1 MYKRG
6 YPGFYE
12 GIKQRKGLHMSDH
25 KDTPESKGNS
35 GNMQTQLK
43 KKLMNSWDQMKQ
55 RYPIVRSM
63 ELVSGDSDKEEFL
76 RTIDGL
82 KSAEEIGAY
91 FTLEPSEAHLIFSD
105 LLQLG
110 AIRFIEDAERL
121 GYLKKQNLEI
131 KQKFDFQMAEH
142 NRLLGEELYLT
153 KRIKEKKKSI
163 AELKESLPELNKSLE
178 EHELNLASLR
188 QNYNVLWESNS
199 ELLGLGKDMKSRE
212 QQIKQ
217 AIEMLE
223 AEFPKLL
230 KKKTRVI
237 NKLKKTEVAQ
247 NQHAT
252 SNDKL
257 AKRLLIYRDTVD
269 EMRDYLEDAKFR
281 IDDLIKDK

>member
-1 MYKRG
+1 MR
-6 YPGFYE
+6 
-12 GIKQRKGLHMSDH
+12 DH
-25 KDTPESKGNS
+25 NDTPEGTRNK
-35 GNMQTQLK
+35 GNMQVQLK

-55 RYPIVRSM
+55 KYPVVRNM
-63 ELVSGDSDKEEFL
+63 ELVSGDPDKEEFL

-82 KSAEEIGAY
+82 KSAEEIGTY
-91 FTLEPSEAHLIFSD
+91 FTLEPSEAHLILSD

-121 GYLKKQNLEI
+121 GYLKKHNLEL
-131 KQKFDFQMAEH
+131 KQKFDFQMVEH
-142 NRLLGEELYLT
+142 NRLLGEELYLN
-153 KRIKEKKKSI
+153 KRIKEKKKAIS
-163 AELKESLPELNKSLE
+163 ELKERLPELNKSLE

-188 QNYNVLWESNS
+188 QNYNALWESNS

-223 AEFPKLL
+223 AEFPKVL

-237 NKLKKTEVAQ
+237 TKLKKTEDAH

-257 AKRLLIYRDTVD
+257 AKRLIVYRDTAD
-269 EMRDYLEDAKFR
+269 EMRDYLEDAKVR

>member
-1 MYKRG
+1 
-6 YPGFYE
+6 
-12 GIKQRKGLHMSDH
+12 
-25 KDTPESKGNS
+25 
-35 GNMQTQLK
+35 MQAQLK
-43 KKLMNSWDQMKQ
+43 KKLMNSWDHMKQ
-55 RYPIVRSM
+55 RYPVVRSM
-63 ELVSGDSDKEEFL
+63 EPISGDPAKEEFL

-105 LLQLG
+105 LLHLG

-121 GYLKKQNLEI
+121 SYLKKRNLEL

-142 NRLLGEELYLT
+142 KRLIGEELYLT
-153 KRIKEKKKSI
+153 KRGKEKKKAIS
-163 AELKESLPELNKSLE
+163 ELRESLPELNKSLE

-188 QNYNVLWESNS
+188 QNYSAFWETNS

-212 QQIKQ
+212 QQIKK

-223 AEFPKLL
+223 TEFPKLL

-237 NKLKKTEVAQ
+237 TKLKRAEDAQ

-252 SNDKL
+252 GHDKL
-257 AKRLLIYRDTVD
+257 VKRFLVYRDTVD
-269 EMRDYLEDAKFR
+269 EMRDYLEDAKLR

>member
-1 MYKRG
+1 
-6 YPGFYE
+6 
-12 GIKQRKGLHMSDH
+12 MSDH
-25 KDTPESKGNS
+25 NDTPEGTRKT
-35 GNMQTQLK
+35 GNMQAQLK
-43 KKLMNSWDQMKQ
+43 KKLMNSWDHMKQ
-55 RYPIVRSM
+55 RYPVVRSL
-63 ELVSGDSDKEEFL
+63 ELVSGDPDKEEFL

-121 GYLKKQNLEI
+121 GYLKKQKLEL

-142 NRLLGEELYLT
+142 NRLLGEDLYLT
-153 KRIKEKKKSI
+153 NRIKEKKKAIS
-163 AELKESLPELNKSLE
+163 ALQESLPDLNSSLE
-178 EHELNLASLR
+178 EHELNLAGLR
-188 QNYNVLWESNS
+188 QNYNALWESNS
-199 ELLGLGKDMKSRE
+199 ELLGLGKDIKRRE

-223 AEFPKLL
+223 AELPKLL

-237 NKLKKTEVAQ
+237 TRLKKTEDEQ

-252 SNDKL
+252 RNDKL
-257 AKRLLIYRDTVD
+257 IKRLIAYRDTAD
-269 EMRDYLEDAKFR
+269 EMRDYIEDAKLR